1 MDRGAGI
8 PSLPKASLLLLLRMH
23 RVLPQTGAVFLQLE
37 FLSTGLAAEDVIQV
51 TRLFADEKHDFR
63 FLLAF
68 GHDDPSDDKLT
79 REPYLTRFARCSK
92 GASGPALASFRTK
105 TVLPEC

>member
-8 PSLPKASLLLLLRMH
+8 PSLPKASLLLLLRMY
-23 RVLPQTGAVFLQLE
+23 RVLPQTGTILLQLE

-68 GHDDPSDDKLT
+68 GHDDPSNDRLT
-79 REPYLTRFARCSK
+79 REPYLTRFAKCSK
-92 GASGPALASFRTK
+92 GASGPGPTSIRTK
-105 TVLPEC
+105 MASPEC